1 MALYR
6 EIVTKAV
13 IGKGK
18 KYFKNN
24 YNLLAEHNANTIL
37 GCWVIN
43 HKFKG
48 TVVGDKVVID
58 GNFDINIW
66 YSYDEDKKTGVA
78 TKNISYTETVNVK
91 TKTGT
96 SIEGSDIIVRAL
108 KQPSCSNVKIKD
120 DVIDFDIEK
129 ELGIEVVNDAKVK
142 IAIEDD
148 EDPWDTIDDDIE
160 EVDKKIDDSDILR
173 FQIATEDENYTKI
186 NEYHEEDFESMCGYD
201 AFKYLSSYHFV
212 EPAWCYVIRK
222 NYYIENKFSFK
233 KGVYHEDFGLIPYVI
248 YKARKVKSIDFIGY
262 YYIQRNGSIMNN
274 NDYKKTVK
282 KAFDMIEQYKTMR
295 LFAKNINRKNNLDD
309 YFLSYISNSV
319 IVKAR
324 ELKKDE
330 KKVYINELKKLNVFD
345 GVLVNTRIRRFK
357 KYLMKHNLN
366 LYLKVVR

>member
-1 MALYR
+1 MIKYSFIVPVYNTEKYLKKCLDSLINQTYKDF
-6 EIVTKAV
+6 EI
-13 IGKGK
+13 I
-18 KYFKNN
+18 
-24 YNLLAEHNANTIL
+24 
-37 GCWVIN
+37 
-43 HKFKG
+43 
-48 TVVGDKVVID
+48 
-58 GNFDINIW
+58 
-66 YSYDEDKKTGVA
+66 
-78 TKNISYTETVNVK
+78 
-91 TKTGT
+91 
-96 SIEGSDIIVRAL
+96 
-108 KQPSCSNVKIKD
+108 
-120 DVIDFDIEK
+120 
-129 ELGIEVVNDAKVK
+129 VVNDGSTDKSSSIISKYQKKYKNIIVIDKENEGLSMARNRGVQKSSGKYIIFVDS
-142 IAIEDD
+142 DD
-148 EDPWDTIDDDIE
+148 YVSNKLLE
-160 EVDKKIDDSDILR
+160 EVDKKIDDNDILR
-173 FQIATEDENYTKI
+173 FQIATEDEEYTKI
-186 NEYHEEDFESMCGYD
+186 NEYHEEGFESMCGYD

>member
-1 MALYR
+1 MIKYSFIVPVYNTEKYLKKCLDSLVNQTYKDF
-6 EIVTKAV
+6 EI
-13 IGKGK
+13 I
-18 KYFKNN
+18 
-24 YNLLAEHNANTIL
+24 
-37 GCWVIN
+37 
-43 HKFKG
+43 
-48 TVVGDKVVID
+48 
-58 GNFDINIW
+58 
-66 YSYDEDKKTGVA
+66 
-78 TKNISYTETVNVK
+78 
-91 TKTGT
+91 
-96 SIEGSDIIVRAL
+96 
-108 KQPSCSNVKIKD
+108 
-120 DVIDFDIEK
+120 
-129 ELGIEVVNDAKVK
+129 VVNDGSTDKSSSIISKYQKKYKNIIVIDKENEGLSMARNRGVQKSSGKYIIFVDS
-142 IAIEDD
+142 DD
-148 EDPWDTIDDDIE
+148 YVSNKLLE
-160 EVDKKIDDSDILR
+160 EIDKKIDDSDILR
-173 FQIATEDENYTKI
+173 FQIATEDEEYTKI
-186 NEYHEEDFESMCGYD
+186 NEYHEEGFESMCGYD

-282 KAFDMIEQYKTMR
+282 KAFDMLEQYKIMR

>member
-1 MALYR
+1 MIKYSFIVPVYNTEKYLKKCLDSLVNQTYKDF
-6 EIVTKAV
+6 EI
-13 IGKGK
+13 I
-18 KYFKNN
+18 
-24 YNLLAEHNANTIL
+24 
-37 GCWVIN
+37 
-43 HKFKG
+43 
-48 TVVGDKVVID
+48 
-58 GNFDINIW
+58 
-66 YSYDEDKKTGVA
+66 
-78 TKNISYTETVNVK
+78 
-91 TKTGT
+91 
-96 SIEGSDIIVRAL
+96 
-108 KQPSCSNVKIKD
+108 
-120 DVIDFDIEK
+120 
-129 ELGIEVVNDAKVK
+129 VVNDGSTDKSSNIISKYQKKYKNIIVIDKENEGLSMARNRGVQKSSGKYIIFVDS
-142 IAIEDD
+142 DD
-148 EDPWDTIDDDIE
+148 YVSNKLLE

-173 FQIATEDENYTKI
+173 FQIATEDEEYTKI
-186 NEYHEEDFESMCGYD
+186 NEYHEEGFESMCGYD
-201 AFKYLSSYHFV
+201 SFKYLSSYHFV

-222 NYYIENKFSFK
+222 SYYIENKFSFK
-233 KGVYHEDFGLIPYVI
+233 NGVYHEDFGLIPYVI

-282 KAFDMIEQYKTMR
+282 KAFDMLEQYKTMR

>member
-1 MALYR
+1 MIKYSFIVPVYNTEKYLKKCLDSLVNQTYKDF
-6 EIVTKAV
+6 EI
-13 IGKGK
+13 I
-18 KYFKNN
+18 
-24 YNLLAEHNANTIL
+24 
-37 GCWVIN
+37 
-43 HKFKG
+43 
-48 TVVGDKVVID
+48 
-58 GNFDINIW
+58 
-66 YSYDEDKKTGVA
+66 
-78 TKNISYTETVNVK
+78 
-91 TKTGT
+91 
-96 SIEGSDIIVRAL
+96 
-108 KQPSCSNVKIKD
+108 
-120 DVIDFDIEK
+120 
-129 ELGIEVVNDAKVK
+129 VVNDGSTDKSSSIISKYQKKYKNIIVIDKENEGLSMARNRGVQKSSGKYIIFVDS
-142 IAIEDD
+142 DD
-148 EDPWDTIDDDIE
+148 YVSNKLLE

-173 FQIATEDENYTKI
+173 FQIATEDEGYTKI
-186 NEYHEEDFESMCGYD
+186 NEYHEEGFESMCGYD

-222 NYYIENKFSFK
+222 DYYIENKFSFK

-274 NDYKKTVK
+274 SDYKKTVK

>member
-1 MALYR
+1 MIKYSFIVPVYNTEKYLKKCLDSLVNQTYKDF
-6 EIVTKAV
+6 EI
-13 IGKGK
+13 I
-18 KYFKNN
+18 
-24 YNLLAEHNANTIL
+24 
-37 GCWVIN
+37 
-43 HKFKG
+43 
-48 TVVGDKVVID
+48 
-58 GNFDINIW
+58 
-66 YSYDEDKKTGVA
+66 
-78 TKNISYTETVNVK
+78 
-91 TKTGT
+91 
-96 SIEGSDIIVRAL
+96 
-108 KQPSCSNVKIKD
+108 
-120 DVIDFDIEK
+120 
-129 ELGIEVVNDAKVK
+129 VVNDGSTDKSSSIISKYQKKYKNIIVIDKENEGLSMARNRGVQKSSGKYIIFVDS
-142 IAIEDD
+142 DD
-148 EDPWDTIDDDIE
+148 YVSNKLLE

-173 FQIATEDENYTKI
+173 FQIATEDEDYTKI
-186 NEYHEEDFESMCGYD
+186 NEYHEEGFESMYGYD
-201 AFKYLSSYHFV
+201 AFKNLSSYHFV

-282 KAFDMIEQYKTMR
+282 KAFDMLEQYKTMR

-345 GVLVNTRIRRFK
+345 GVLVNTKIRRFK

>member
-1 MALYR
+1 MIKYSFIVPVYNTEKYLKKCLDSLVNQTYKDF
-6 EIVTKAV
+6 EI
-13 IGKGK
+13 I
-18 KYFKNN
+18 
-24 YNLLAEHNANTIL
+24 
-37 GCWVIN
+37 
-43 HKFKG
+43 
-48 TVVGDKVVID
+48 
-58 GNFDINIW
+58 
-66 YSYDEDKKTGVA
+66 
-78 TKNISYTETVNVK
+78 
-91 TKTGT
+91 
-96 SIEGSDIIVRAL
+96 
-108 KQPSCSNVKIKD
+108 
-120 DVIDFDIEK
+120 
-129 ELGIEVVNDAKVK
+129 VVNDGSTDKSSSIFSKYQKKYKNIIVINKENEGLSMARNRGVQKSSGKYIIFVDS
-142 IAIEDD
+142 DD
-148 EDPWDTIDDDIE
+148 YVSNKLLE

-173 FQIATEDENYTKI
+173 FQIATEDEEYTKI
-186 NEYHEEDFESMCGYD
+186 NEYHEEGFESMCGYD

-282 KAFDMIEQYKTMR
+282 KAFDMLEQYKTMR

>member
-1 MALYR
+1 MIKYSFIVPVYNTEKYLKKCLDSLVNQTYKDF
-6 EIVTKAV
+6 EI
-13 IGKGK
+13 I
-18 KYFKNN
+18 
-24 YNLLAEHNANTIL
+24 
-37 GCWVIN
+37 
-43 HKFKG
+43 
-48 TVVGDKVVID
+48 
-58 GNFDINIW
+58 
-66 YSYDEDKKTGVA
+66 
-78 TKNISYTETVNVK
+78 
-91 TKTGT
+91 
-96 SIEGSDIIVRAL
+96 
-108 KQPSCSNVKIKD
+108 
-120 DVIDFDIEK
+120 
-129 ELGIEVVNDAKVK
+129 VVNDGSTDKSSSIISKYQKKYKNIIVIDKENEGLSMARNRGVQKSSGKYIIFVDS
-142 IAIEDD
+142 DD
-148 EDPWDTIDDDIE
+148 YVSNKLLE
-160 EVDKKIDDSDILR
+160 EIDKKIDDSDILR
-173 FQIATEDENYTKI
+173 FQIATEDEEYTKI
-186 NEYHEEDFESMCGYD
+186 NEYHEEGFESMCGYD

-212 EPAWCYVIRK
+212 EPAWCYVIRRD
-222 NYYIENKFSFK
+222 YYIENKFSFK

-282 KAFDMIEQYKTMR
+282 KAFDMIEQYKAMR

>member
-1 MALYR
+1 MIKYSFIVPVYNTEKYLKKCLDSLVNQTYKDF
-6 EIVTKAV
+6 EI
-13 IGKGK
+13 I
-18 KYFKNN
+18 
-24 YNLLAEHNANTIL
+24 
-37 GCWVIN
+37 
-43 HKFKG
+43 
-48 TVVGDKVVID
+48 
-58 GNFDINIW
+58 
-66 YSYDEDKKTGVA
+66 
-78 TKNISYTETVNVK
+78 
-91 TKTGT
+91 
-96 SIEGSDIIVRAL
+96 
-108 KQPSCSNVKIKD
+108 
-120 DVIDFDIEK
+120 
-129 ELGIEVVNDAKVK
+129 VVNDGSTDKSSNIISKYQKKYKNIIVIDKENEGLSMARNRGVQKSSGKYIIFVDS
-142 IAIEDD
+142 DD
-148 EDPWDTIDDDIE
+148 YVSNKLLE

-173 FQIATEDENYTKI
+173 FQIATEDEEYTKI
-186 NEYHEEDFESMCGYD
+186 NEYHEEGFESMCGYD
-201 AFKYLSSYHFV
+201 AFRYLSSYHFV

>member
-1 MALYR
+1 MIKYSFIVPVYNTEKFLKKCLDSLVNQTYKDF
-6 EIVTKAV
+6 EI
-13 IGKGK
+13 I
-18 KYFKNN
+18 
-24 YNLLAEHNANTIL
+24 
-37 GCWVIN
+37 
-43 HKFKG
+43 
-48 TVVGDKVVID
+48 
-58 GNFDINIW
+58 
-66 YSYDEDKKTGVA
+66 
-78 TKNISYTETVNVK
+78 
-91 TKTGT
+91 
-96 SIEGSDIIVRAL
+96 
-108 KQPSCSNVKIKD
+108 
-120 DVIDFDIEK
+120 
-129 ELGIEVVNDAKVK
+129 VVNDGSTDKSSNIISKYQKKYKNVIVIDKENEGLSMARNRGVQKSSGKYIIFVDS
-142 IAIEDD
+142 DD
-148 EDPWDTIDDDIE
+148 YVSNKLLE

-173 FQIATEDENYTKI
+173 FQIATEDEEYTKI
-186 NEYHEEDFESMCGYD
+186 NEYHEEGFESMCGYD

-248 YKARKVKSIDFIGY
+248 YKSRKVKSIDFIGY

-282 KAFDMIEQYKTMR
+282 KAFDMLEQYKTMR

-345 GVLVNTRIRRFK
+345 GVIVNTRIRRFK

>member
-1 MALYR
+1 MIKYSFIVPVYNTEKFLKKCLDSLVNQTYKDF
-6 EIVTKAV
+6 EI
-13 IGKGK
+13 I
-18 KYFKNN
+18 
-24 YNLLAEHNANTIL
+24 
-37 GCWVIN
+37 
-43 HKFKG
+43 
-48 TVVGDKVVID
+48 
-58 GNFDINIW
+58 
-66 YSYDEDKKTGVA
+66 
-78 TKNISYTETVNVK
+78 
-91 TKTGT
+91 
-96 SIEGSDIIVRAL
+96 
-108 KQPSCSNVKIKD
+108 
-120 DVIDFDIEK
+120 
-129 ELGIEVVNDAKVK
+129 VVNDGSTDKSSNIISKYQKKYKNIIVIDKENEGLSMARNRGVQKSSGKYIIFVDS
-142 IAIEDD
+142 DD
-148 EDPWDTIDDDIE
+148 YVSNKLLE

-173 FQIATEDENYTKI
+173 FQIATEDEEYTKI
-186 NEYHEEDFESMCGYD
+186 NEYHEEGFESMCGYD

-212 EPAWCYVIRK
+212 EPAWCYVIRRD
-222 NYYIENKFSFK
+222 YYIENKFSFK
-233 KGVYHEDFGLIPYVI
+233 KDVYHEDFGLIPHVI

-282 KAFDMIEQYKTMR
+282 KAFDMLEQYKTMR

-345 GVLVNTRIRRFK
+345 GVIVNTRIRRFK

>member
-1 MALYR
+1 MIKYSFIVPVYNTEKYLKKCLDSLVNQTYKDF
-6 EIVTKAV
+6 EI
-13 IGKGK
+13 I
-18 KYFKNN
+18 
-24 YNLLAEHNANTIL
+24 
-37 GCWVIN
+37 
-43 HKFKG
+43 
-48 TVVGDKVVID
+48 
-58 GNFDINIW
+58 
-66 YSYDEDKKTGVA
+66 
-78 TKNISYTETVNVK
+78 
-91 TKTGT
+91 
-96 SIEGSDIIVRAL
+96 
-108 KQPSCSNVKIKD
+108 
-120 DVIDFDIEK
+120 
-129 ELGIEVVNDAKVK
+129 VVNDGSTDKSSSIISKYQKKYKNIIVIDKENEGLSMARNRGVQKSSGKYIIFVDS
-142 IAIEDD
+142 DD
-148 EDPWDTIDDDIE
+148 YVSNKLLE

-173 FQIATEDENYTKI
+173 FQIATEDEEYIKI
-186 NEYHEEDFESMCGYD
+186 NEYHEEGFESMCGYD
-201 AFKYLSSYHFV
+201 AFRYLSSYHFV

-282 KAFDMIEQYKTMR
+282 KAFDMLEQYKTMR

-357 KYLMKHNLN
+357 KYLMKYNLN

>member
-1 MALYR
+1 MIKYSFIVPVYNTEKYLKKCLDSLVNQTYKDF
-6 EIVTKAV
+6 EI
-13 IGKGK
+13 I
-18 KYFKNN
+18 
-24 YNLLAEHNANTIL
+24 
-37 GCWVIN
+37 
-43 HKFKG
+43 
-48 TVVGDKVVID
+48 
-58 GNFDINIW
+58 
-66 YSYDEDKKTGVA
+66 
-78 TKNISYTETVNVK
+78 
-91 TKTGT
+91 
-96 SIEGSDIIVRAL
+96 
-108 KQPSCSNVKIKD
+108 
-120 DVIDFDIEK
+120 
-129 ELGIEVVNDAKVK
+129 VVNDGSTDKSSNIISKYQKKYKNIIVIDKENEGLSMARNRGVQKSSGKYIIFVDS
-142 IAIEDD
+142 DD
-148 EDPWDTIDDDIE
+148 YVSNKLLE

-173 FQIATEDENYTKI
+173 FQIATEDEGYTKI
-186 NEYHEEDFESMCGYD
+186 NEYHEEGFESMCGYD

-282 KAFDMIEQYKTMR
+282 KAFDMLEQYKTMR

>member
-1 MALYR
+1 MIKYSFIVPVYNTEKYLKKCLDSLVNQTYKDF
-6 EIVTKAV
+6 EI
-13 IGKGK
+13 I
-18 KYFKNN
+18 
-24 YNLLAEHNANTIL
+24 
-37 GCWVIN
+37 
-43 HKFKG
+43 
-48 TVVGDKVVID
+48 
-58 GNFDINIW
+58 
-66 YSYDEDKKTGVA
+66 
-78 TKNISYTETVNVK
+78 
-91 TKTGT
+91 
-96 SIEGSDIIVRAL
+96 
-108 KQPSCSNVKIKD
+108 
-120 DVIDFDIEK
+120 
-129 ELGIEVVNDAKVK
+129 VVNDGSTDKSSSIISKYQKKYKNIIVIDKENEGLSMARNRGVQKSSGKYIIFVDS
-142 IAIEDD
+142 DD
-148 EDPWDTIDDDIE
+148 YVSNKLLE

-173 FQIATEDENYTKI
+173 FQIATEDEGYTKI
-186 NEYHEEDFESMCGYD
+186 NEYHEEGFESMCGYD
-201 AFKYLSSYHFV
+201 AFKNLSSYHFV

-282 KAFDMIEQYKTMR
+282 KAFDMLEQYKTMR

>member
-1 MALYR
+1 MIKYSFIVPVYNTEKYLKKCLDSLVNQTYKDF
-6 EIVTKAV
+6 EI
-13 IGKGK
+13 I
-18 KYFKNN
+18 
-24 YNLLAEHNANTIL
+24 
-37 GCWVIN
+37 
-43 HKFKG
+43 
-48 TVVGDKVVID
+48 
-58 GNFDINIW
+58 
-66 YSYDEDKKTGVA
+66 
-78 TKNISYTETVNVK
+78 
-91 TKTGT
+91 
-96 SIEGSDIIVRAL
+96 
-108 KQPSCSNVKIKD
+108 
-120 DVIDFDIEK
+120 
-129 ELGIEVVNDAKVK
+129 VVNDGSTDKSSNIISKYQKKYKNIIVIDKENEGLSMARNRGVQKSSGKYIIFVDS
-142 IAIEDD
+142 DD
-148 EDPWDTIDDDIE
+148 YVSNKLLE

-173 FQIATEDENYTKI
+173 FQIATEDEEYTKI
-186 NEYHEEDFESMCGYD
+186 NEYHEESFESMCGYD

-282 KAFDMIEQYKTMR
+282 KAFDMLEQYKTMR

-345 GVLVNTRIRRFK
+345 GVLVNTRIRRLK

>member
-1 MALYR
+1 MIKYSFIVPVYNTEKYLKKCLDSLVNQTYKDF
-6 EIVTKAV
+6 EI
-13 IGKGK
+13 I
-18 KYFKNN
+18 
-24 YNLLAEHNANTIL
+24 
-37 GCWVIN
+37 
-43 HKFKG
+43 
-48 TVVGDKVVID
+48 
-58 GNFDINIW
+58 
-66 YSYDEDKKTGVA
+66 
-78 TKNISYTETVNVK
+78 
-91 TKTGT
+91 
-96 SIEGSDIIVRAL
+96 
-108 KQPSCSNVKIKD
+108 
-120 DVIDFDIEK
+120 
-129 ELGIEVVNDAKVK
+129 VVNDGSTDKSSNIISKYQKKYKNIIVIDKENEGLSMARNRGVQKSSGKYIIFVDS
-142 IAIEDD
+142 DD
-148 EDPWDTIDDDIE
+148 YVSNKLLE

-173 FQIATEDENYTKI
+173 FQIATEDEEYTKI
-186 NEYHEEDFESMCGYD
+186 NEYHEEGFESMCGYD

-282 KAFDMIEQYKTMR
+282 KAFDMLEQYKTMR

-357 KYLMKHNLN
+357 KYLMKHNLT

>member
-1 MALYR
+1 MIKYSFIVPVYNTEKYLKKCLDSLVNQTYKDF
-6 EIVTKAV
+6 EI
-13 IGKGK
+13 I
-18 KYFKNN
+18 
-24 YNLLAEHNANTIL
+24 
-37 GCWVIN
+37 
-43 HKFKG
+43 
-48 TVVGDKVVID
+48 
-58 GNFDINIW
+58 
-66 YSYDEDKKTGVA
+66 
-78 TKNISYTETVNVK
+78 
-91 TKTGT
+91 
-96 SIEGSDIIVRAL
+96 
-108 KQPSCSNVKIKD
+108 
-120 DVIDFDIEK
+120 
-129 ELGIEVVNDAKVK
+129 VVNDGSTDKSSNIISKYQKKYKNIIVIDKENEGLSMARNRGVQKSSGKYIIFVDS
-142 IAIEDD
+142 DD
-148 EDPWDTIDDDIE
+148 YVSNKLLE
-160 EVDKKIDDSDILR
+160 EVDKKIDDNDILR
-173 FQIATEDENYTKI
+173 FQIATEDEEYTKI
-186 NEYHEEDFESMCGYD
+186 NEYHEEGFESMCGYD

-282 KAFDMIEQYKTMR
+282 KAFDMLEQYKTMR

>member
-1 MALYR
+1 MIKYSFIVPVYNTEKYLKKCLDSLVNQTYKDF
-6 EIVTKAV
+6 EI
-13 IGKGK
+13 I
-18 KYFKNN
+18 
-24 YNLLAEHNANTIL
+24 
-37 GCWVIN
+37 
-43 HKFKG
+43 
-48 TVVGDKVVID
+48 
-58 GNFDINIW
+58 
-66 YSYDEDKKTGVA
+66 
-78 TKNISYTETVNVK
+78 
-91 TKTGT
+91 
-96 SIEGSDIIVRAL
+96 
-108 KQPSCSNVKIKD
+108 
-120 DVIDFDIEK
+120 
-129 ELGIEVVNDAKVK
+129 VVNDGSTDKSSSIISKYQKKYKNIIVIDKENEGLSMARNRGVQKSSGKYIIFVDS
-142 IAIEDD
+142 DD
-148 EDPWDTIDDDIE
+148 YVSNKLLE

-173 FQIATEDENYTKI
+173 FQIATEDEEYTKI
-186 NEYHEEDFESMCGYD
+186 NEYHEEGFESMCGYD

-282 KAFDMIEQYKTMR
+282 KAFDMLEQYKTMR

-345 GVLVNTRIRRFK
+345 GVLVNARIRRFK

>member
-1 MALYR
+1 MIKYSFIVPVYNTEKYLKKCLDSLVNQTYKDF
-6 EIVTKAV
+6 EI
-13 IGKGK
+13 I
-18 KYFKNN
+18 
-24 YNLLAEHNANTIL
+24 
-37 GCWVIN
+37 
-43 HKFKG
+43 
-48 TVVGDKVVID
+48 
-58 GNFDINIW
+58 
-66 YSYDEDKKTGVA
+66 
-78 TKNISYTETVNVK
+78 
-91 TKTGT
+91 
-96 SIEGSDIIVRAL
+96 
-108 KQPSCSNVKIKD
+108 
-120 DVIDFDIEK
+120 
-129 ELGIEVVNDAKVK
+129 VVNDGSTDKSSNIISKYQKKYKNIIVIDKENEGLSMARNRGVQKSSGKYIIFVDS
-142 IAIEDD
+142 DD
-148 EDPWDTIDDDIE
+148 YVSNKLLE

-173 FQIATEDENYTKI
+173 FQIATEDEEYTKI
-186 NEYHEEDFESMCGYD
+186 NEYHEEGFESMCGYD

-248 YKARKVKSIDFIGY
+248 YKARKAKSIDFIGY

-282 KAFDMIEQYKTMR
+282 KAFDMLEQYKTMR

-330 KKVYINELKKLNVFD
+330 KKVYINELKKSNVFD

>member
-1 MALYR
+1 MIKYSFIVPVYNTEKFLKKCLDSLVNQTYKDF
-6 EIVTKAV
+6 EI
-13 IGKGK
+13 I
-18 KYFKNN
+18 
-24 YNLLAEHNANTIL
+24 
-37 GCWVIN
+37 
-43 HKFKG
+43 
-48 TVVGDKVVID
+48 
-58 GNFDINIW
+58 
-66 YSYDEDKKTGVA
+66 
-78 TKNISYTETVNVK
+78 
-91 TKTGT
+91 
-96 SIEGSDIIVRAL
+96 
-108 KQPSCSNVKIKD
+108 
-120 DVIDFDIEK
+120 
-129 ELGIEVVNDAKVK
+129 VVNDGSTDKSSNIISKYQKKYKNIIVIDKENEGLSMARNRGVQKSSGKYIIFVDS
-142 IAIEDD
+142 DD
-148 EDPWDTIDDDIE
+148 YVSNKLLE

-173 FQIATEDENYTKI
+173 FQIATEDEEYTKI
-186 NEYHEEDFESMCGYD
+186 NEYHEEGFESMCGYD

-233 KGVYHEDFGLIPYVI
+233 KDVYHEDFGLIPHVI

-282 KAFDMIEQYKTMR
+282 KAFDMLEQYKTMR

-345 GVLVNTRIRRFK
+345 GVIVNTRIRRFK

>member
-1 MALYR
+1 MIKYSFIVPVYNTEKYLKKCLDSLFNQTYKDF
-6 EIVTKAV
+6 EI
-13 IGKGK
+13 I
-18 KYFKNN
+18 
-24 YNLLAEHNANTIL
+24 
-37 GCWVIN
+37 
-43 HKFKG
+43 
-48 TVVGDKVVID
+48 
-58 GNFDINIW
+58 
-66 YSYDEDKKTGVA
+66 
-78 TKNISYTETVNVK
+78 
-91 TKTGT
+91 
-96 SIEGSDIIVRAL
+96 
-108 KQPSCSNVKIKD
+108 
-120 DVIDFDIEK
+120 
-129 ELGIEVVNDAKVK
+129 VVNDGSTDKSSNIISKYQKKYKNIIVINKENEGLSMARNRGVQKSSGKYIIFVDS
-142 IAIEDD
+142 DD
-148 EDPWDTIDDDIE
+148 YVSNKLLE
-160 EVDKKIDDSDILR
+160 EVDKTIDDSDILR
-173 FQIATEDENYTKI
+173 FQIATEDEEYTKI
-186 NEYHEEDFESMCGYD
+186 NKYHEEGFESMCGYD

-282 KAFDMIEQYKTMR
+282 KAFDMLEQYKTMR

-357 KYLMKHNLN
+357 KYFMKYNLN

>member
-1 MALYR
+1 MIKYSFIVPVYNTEKYLKKCLDSLVNQTYKNF
-6 EIVTKAV
+6 EI
-13 IGKGK
+13 I
-18 KYFKNN
+18 
-24 YNLLAEHNANTIL
+24 
-37 GCWVIN
+37 
-43 HKFKG
+43 
-48 TVVGDKVVID
+48 
-58 GNFDINIW
+58 
-66 YSYDEDKKTGVA
+66 
-78 TKNISYTETVNVK
+78 
-91 TKTGT
+91 
-96 SIEGSDIIVRAL
+96 
-108 KQPSCSNVKIKD
+108 
-120 DVIDFDIEK
+120 
-129 ELGIEVVNDAKVK
+129 VVNDGSTDKSSNIISKYQKKYKNIIVIDKENEGLSMARNRGVQKSSGKYIIFVDS
-142 IAIEDD
+142 DD
-148 EDPWDTIDDDIE
+148 YVSNKLLE

-173 FQIATEDENYTKI
+173 FQIATEDEEYTKI
-186 NEYHEEDFESMCGYD
+186 NEYHEEGFESMRGYD

-233 KGVYHEDFGLIPYVI
+233 RGVYHEDFGLIPYVI

-282 KAFDMIEQYKTMR
+282 KAFDMLEQYKTMR

-345 GVLVNTRIRRFK
+345 GVLVNTKIRRFK

>member
-1 MALYR
+1 MIKYSFIVPVYNTEKYLKKCLNSLVNQTYKDF
-6 EIVTKAV
+6 EI
-13 IGKGK
+13 I
-18 KYFKNN
+18 
-24 YNLLAEHNANTIL
+24 
-37 GCWVIN
+37 
-43 HKFKG
+43 
-48 TVVGDKVVID
+48 
-58 GNFDINIW
+58 
-66 YSYDEDKKTGVA
+66 
-78 TKNISYTETVNVK
+78 
-91 TKTGT
+91 
-96 SIEGSDIIVRAL
+96 
-108 KQPSCSNVKIKD
+108 
-120 DVIDFDIEK
+120 
-129 ELGIEVVNDAKVK
+129 VVNDGSTDKSSNIISKYQKKYKNIIVIDKENEGLSMARNRGVQKSSGKYIIFVDS
-142 IAIEDD
+142 DD
-148 EDPWDTIDDDIE
+148 YVSNKLLE

-173 FQIATEDENYTKI
+173 FQIATEDEEYTKI
-186 NEYHEEDFESMCGYD
+186 NEYHEEEFESMCGYD

-248 YKARKVKSIDFIGY
+248 YKARKVKSVDFIGY

-282 KAFDMIEQYKTMR
+282 KAFDMLEQYKTMR

-330 KKVYINELKKLNVFD
+330 RKVYINELKKLNVFD
-345 GVLVNTRIRRFK
+345 GVLVNTKIRRFK

>member
-1 MALYR
+1 MIKYSFIVPVYNTEKYLKKCLDSLVNQTYKDF
-6 EIVTKAV
+6 EI
-13 IGKGK
+13 I
-18 KYFKNN
+18 
-24 YNLLAEHNANTIL
+24 
-37 GCWVIN
+37 
-43 HKFKG
+43 
-48 TVVGDKVVID
+48 
-58 GNFDINIW
+58 
-66 YSYDEDKKTGVA
+66 
-78 TKNISYTETVNVK
+78 
-91 TKTGT
+91 
-96 SIEGSDIIVRAL
+96 
-108 KQPSCSNVKIKD
+108 
-120 DVIDFDIEK
+120 
-129 ELGIEVVNDAKVK
+129 VVNDGSTDKSSNIISKYQKKYKNIIVIDKENEGLSMARNRGVQKSSGKYIIFVDS
-142 IAIEDD
+142 DD
-148 EDPWDTIDDDIE
+148 YVSNKLLE

-173 FQIATEDENYTKI
+173 FQIATEDEEYTKI
-186 NEYHEEDFESMCGYD
+186 NEYHEEGFESMCGYD
-201 AFKYLSSYHFV
+201 AFRYLSSYHFV

-282 KAFDMIEQYKTMR
+282 KAFDMLEQYKTMR

>member
-1 MALYR
+1 MIKYSFIVPVYNTEKYLKKCLDSLVNQTYKDF
-6 EIVTKAV
+6 EI
-13 IGKGK
+13 I
-18 KYFKNN
+18 
-24 YNLLAEHNANTIL
+24 
-37 GCWVIN
+37 
-43 HKFKG
+43 
-48 TVVGDKVVID
+48 
-58 GNFDINIW
+58 
-66 YSYDEDKKTGVA
+66 
-78 TKNISYTETVNVK
+78 
-91 TKTGT
+91 
-96 SIEGSDIIVRAL
+96 
-108 KQPSCSNVKIKD
+108 
-120 DVIDFDIEK
+120 
-129 ELGIEVVNDAKVK
+129 VVNDGSTDKSSSIISKYQKKYKNIIVIDKENEGLSMARNRGVQKSSGKYIIFVDS
-142 IAIEDD
+142 DD
-148 EDPWDTIDDDIE
+148 YVSNKLLE

-173 FQIATEDENYTKI
+173 FQIATEDEDYTKI
-186 NEYHEEDFESMCGYD
+186 NEYHEEGFESMYGYD
-201 AFKYLSSYHFV
+201 AFKNLSSYHFV

-282 KAFDMIEQYKTMR
+282 KAFDMLEQYKTMR

-330 KKVYINELKKLNVFD
+330 RKVYINELKKLNVFD
-345 GVLVNTRIRRFK
+345 GVLVNTKIRRFK

>member
-1 MALYR
+1 MIKYSFIVPVYNTEKYLKKCLDSLVNQTYKDF
-6 EIVTKAV
+6 EI
-13 IGKGK
+13 I
-18 KYFKNN
+18 
-24 YNLLAEHNANTIL
+24 
-37 GCWVIN
+37 
-43 HKFKG
+43 
-48 TVVGDKVVID
+48 
-58 GNFDINIW
+58 
-66 YSYDEDKKTGVA
+66 
-78 TKNISYTETVNVK
+78 
-91 TKTGT
+91 
-96 SIEGSDIIVRAL
+96 
-108 KQPSCSNVKIKD
+108 
-120 DVIDFDIEK
+120 
-129 ELGIEVVNDAKVK
+129 VVNDGSTDKSSNIISKYQKKYKNIIVIDKENEGLSMARNRGVQKSSGKYIIFVDS
-142 IAIEDD
+142 DD
-148 EDPWDTIDDDIE
+148 YVSNKLLE
-160 EVDKKIDDSDILR
+160 EIDKKIDDSDILR
-173 FQIATEDENYTKI
+173 FQIATEDEEYTKI
-186 NEYHEEDFESMCGYD
+186 NEYHEEGFESMCGYD

-282 KAFDMIEQYKTMR
+282 KAFDMLEQYKTMR